1 MNNKELISAL
11 SKATGRKVADTTEWL
26 DAFSSVVGNALS
38 EGGSV
43 SIHGFGTFEVRKKE
57 ERLSVN
63 PVTKKRFLVPPK
75 LTPVFKPSSLLKLQV
90 KNILPENE
98 REA

>member
-11 SKATGRKVADTTEWL
+11 SKATGRKIAETAEWL
-26 DAFSSVVGNALS
+26 DAFTSVVGNTLS
-38 EGGSV
+38 EGGAL

-75 LTPVFKPSSLLKLQV
+75 LTPVFKPASTLKLRI
-90 KNILPENE
+90 KEYNPEK
-98 REA
+98 

>member
-1 MNNKELISAL
+1 MNNKELIAAL
-11 SKATGRKVADTTEWL
+11 SKATGQKLFDTAGWIDT
-26 DAFSSVVGNALS
+26 FTSVVGNTLS
-38 EGGSV
+38 EGGTVSV
-43 SIHGFGTFEVRKKE
+43 QGFGVFEARKKD

-75 LTPVFKPSSLLKLQV
+75 ITPVFKPAAALKLQV
-90 KNILPENE
+90 KNIEPENE